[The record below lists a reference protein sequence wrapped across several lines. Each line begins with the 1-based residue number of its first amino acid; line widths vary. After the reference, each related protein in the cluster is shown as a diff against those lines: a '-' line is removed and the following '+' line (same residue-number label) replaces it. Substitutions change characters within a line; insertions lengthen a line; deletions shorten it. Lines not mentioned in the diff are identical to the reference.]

1 MGPSLEQWE
10 TGGESFDG
18 GTNPNPNY
26 ATTMVMTRNTHIG
39 GGSEAKGGQDD
50 GSCVTKEQGKP
61 PVFKNGEAEGEP
73 PA

>member
-10 TGGESFDG
+10 SEGESFDG
-18 GTNPNPNY
+18 GTNPNY
-26 ATTMVMTRNTHIG
+26 AYGND

-50 GSCVTKEQGKP
+50 GLRVTKKQEKP
-61 PVFKNGEAEGEP
+61 PIFKKGEAEGEP